1 MKYIQYMYRKG
12 VKIDKIDYMVGSYGP
27 RAEEYEFLIFV
38 EEVFKGMLARGSY
51 SIKFCFIDDD
61 KIDYLFWEWNFIIK
75 KDWKD

>member
-1 MKYIQYMYRKG
+1 MYRKG
-12 VKIDKIDYMVGSYGP
+12 VKIDKIDYMVGSYGFWV
-27 RAEEYEFLIFV
+27 EEYEFLIFV
-38 EEVFKGMLARGSY
+38 EEVFKGMLVWGSY